1 MSRAKK
7 PLSKKRK
14 FIKDGIFYAEL
25 NDFLSKE
32 LAECGYAGCEVRVT
46 PTLTEVIIRATQTS
60 GVVGENGQKIR
71 ELTALITKRFK
82 FKPGTLQLVA
92 EKVKNRG
99 LSALAQAEAVRYR
112 LFEGLSVRRACYSV
126 LKFIKER
133 GAKGCEV
140 VISGKLRGQR
150 AKSMKFREGYML
162 HAGDAVNYYIDEAV
176 KHLLL
181 KQGVLGIKVKIML
194 PYDPS
199 GKTGVPKELPDVVV
213 IHDPKTSEPADDGL
227 APYRSRNEDQRG
239 QAAILQE
246 VVNESMRQEPAAPQV
261 GQPPTG
267 PRHQERGDYQSYREN
282 NEFQEPPPQNYSQY
296 EQGQGG
302 NPQAQQFN
310 PQYQTGYGHQHQRP
324 PQDQGFPRFQ

>member
-1 MSRAKK
+1 
-7 PLSKKRK
+7 
-14 FIKDGIFYAEL
+14 L

-32 LAECGYAGCEVRVT
+32 LFESGYAGCEVRVT
-46 PTLTEVIIRATQTS
+46 PNMTEVIIRATKTS
-60 GVVGENGQKIR
+60 GVVGEKGQKIR
-71 ELTALITKRFK
+71 ELTALVTKRFK

-99 LSALAQAEAVRYR
+99 LSSLAQAEAIRFR

-176 KHLLL
+176 KHLHL

-194 PYDPS
+194 PYDPT
-199 GKTGVPKELPDVVV
+199 GKTGVPRELPDVVI
-213 IHDPKTSEPADDGL
+213 IHDPKDTETIDNAIGRTQQQTEEP
-227 APYRSRNEDQRG
+227 RG

-246 VVNESMRQEPAAPQV
+246 VVNEMRQDFPQD
-261 GQPPTG
+261 Q
-267 PRHQERGDYQSYREN
+267 
-282 NEFQEPPPQNYSQY
+282 
-296 EQGQGG
+296 
-302 NPQAQQFN
+302 
-310 PQYQTGYGHQHQRP
+310 P
-324 PQDQGFPRFQ
+324 PQDQPPADSNMGGRFGGRGGGFQGQREFRSDGRQPFRGRGNYGQRAQGSHNYPQYGQDQGGNMPPQQQFDPQYQSEYGQQQPPPDQTYDSGYPSYH